1 MQITNN
7 LIQEKVPWQFQQQI
21 GTGAVTLLPP
31 IILNWEE

>member
-21 GTGAVTLLPP
+21 GTGGGTLLPY
-31 IILNWEE
+31 IIQNWEE